1 MAYTSIANIRA
12 VSGMEDV
19 EVWPDADL
27 TSAITYA
34 EALIDDYC
42 GTSFEYKAFSETVDG
57 SNSEV
62 LRLSTLYPQTLTSV
76 TIDGDAQVTT
86 GWSLRPE
93 GIIVRDTG
101 TFPYSTPGLNVS
113 VSGTAG
119 RTSAAPSEIALAARS
134 IAISYLRMFEE
145 RIPER
150 ALSVQSEF
158 GQIMLAQPGAP
169 WRPTEFPTV
178 NALLNRWRARPPA
191 MF

>member
-1 MAYTSIANIRA
+1 
-12 VSGMEDV
+12 MEDV
-19 EVWPDADL
+19 EVWPDA
-27 TSAITYA
+27 TVTEAITYA
-34 EALIDDYC
+34 DALIDDYC
-42 GTSFEYKAFSETVDG
+42 GTSFEYKSFSETVDG

-62 LRLSTLYPQTLTSV
+62 LRISTLYPQTLSSV

-86 GWSLRPE
+86 NWSLRPE
-93 GIIVRDTG
+93 GIIIRDTG
-101 TFPYSTPGLNVS
+101 TFPYQSPGLNVA
-113 VSGTAG
+113 VAGTAG
-119 RTSAAPSEIALAARS
+119 RTSAAPVEIGLAARS
-134 IAISYLRMFEE
+134 IAIGYLRLYEE

-169 WRPTEFPTV
+169 WRPTEYPAV